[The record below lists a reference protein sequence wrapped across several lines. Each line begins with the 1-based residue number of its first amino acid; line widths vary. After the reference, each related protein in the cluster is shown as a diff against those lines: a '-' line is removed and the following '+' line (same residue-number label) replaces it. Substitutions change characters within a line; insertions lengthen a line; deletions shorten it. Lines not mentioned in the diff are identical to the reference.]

1 MTNSAARAPAD
12 VISRREL
19 LVTILAIQVAVL
31 AVVSLAAAAFGGHE
45 MTFYAGI
52 AERIF
57 AGDVPYR
64 DVPLEYPPISLVPIL
79 LPRILEVVA
88 PVGGLE
94 GYQSMFLL
102 LMGATSLAVTALVW
116 VLARDWAPVALDPLR
131 PLLYALLLV
140 ALASPVLL
148 WRFDLFPAF
157 LTMLAVVLSVK
168 GRPLLGGGAMA
179 LAIAAKLYPVVL
191 VPVLIAAYVASKD
204 RSGLSRYL
212 VALVGVGLVLG
223 VGTLLLAPEA
233 AGNVLGYHLE
243 RGVQLESTYAG
254 LMEMAHVAG
263 LASATVTDQFN
274 SLQIDSSLT
283 GVMTVV
289 QPIVLIGLLA
299 VVWWLAFRAFRKEA
313 ANESGLTLATLVRY
327 LVAALLAFMLG
338 SKVFSPQYLIWIL
351 PFAPFLSRTIV
362 ILVTVA
368 FAITFLLFPFLY
380 NGLIGLEPLLIL
392 LLNGRNLLLVVVLLL
407 LVTGKGAATSEQIR
421 PTGSMVEVS
430 S

>member
-1 MTNSAARAPAD
+1 
-12 VISRREL
+12 
-19 LVTILAIQVAVL
+19 
-31 AVVSLAAAAFGGHE
+31 
-45 MTFYAGI
+45 
-52 AERIF
+52 
-57 AGDVPYR
+57 
-64 DVPLEYPPISLVPIL
+64 
-79 LPRILEVVA
+79 
-88 PVGGLE
+88 
-94 GYQSMFLL
+94 
-102 LMGATSLAVTALVW
+102 
-116 VLARDWAPVALDPLR
+116 
-131 PLLYALLLV
+131 
-140 ALASPVLL
+140 
-148 WRFDLFPAF
+148 
-157 LTMLAVVLSVK
+157 MLAVVLSVK

-191 VPVLIAAYVASKD
+191 VPVFIAAYLASKD
-204 RSGLSRYL
+204 RSGLARYL

-233 AGNVLGYHLE
+233 VGNVLGYHLE

-254 LMEMAHVAG
+254 LMEIAHMAG

-289 QPIVLIGLLA
+289 HRRADRPVGGGLVAGLHGVPQRGRQRERIDARHARALSRRGTARVHAWQQGLLPA
-299 VVWWLAFRAFRKEA
+299 
-313 ANESGLTLATLVRY
+313 
-327 LVAALLAFMLG
+327 
-338 SKVFSPQYLIWIL
+338 YLIWIL

-362 ILVTVA
+362 TMVTVA

-392 LLNGRNLLLVVVLLL
+392 LLNGRNLLLFVVLVL

-421 PTGSMVEVS
+421 PPGSLVEVS